1 MKRIIKKN
9 QRNRL
14 FLIIFTVL
22 LFTLTHLLANEHD
35 NIKDNR
41 PDVYSDL
48 PVIASIDNVID
59 NQYKIV
65 EFTLKENKVLRIY
78 AIGEWNIDVSKGYS
92 MVMSDY
98 GGIENA
104 QTGQLIWEM
113 HRFSTKPA
121 GGSDRNRLVDRVLPL
136 PAGTYRL
143 HYRSNSSHSFD
154 NWLDEPPVQKYWGIT
169 LFDETKSHQK
179 MLEDFWENTAIP
191 EEMGWSSSRLNALKP
206 LLEEL
211 GSSALLIV
219 TDNKIVFEWGN
230 TANNFRSHSTRKQLF
245 SGLFGIYVDNGKI
258 DTSKTLKDLNVRE
271 KVPLTEEE
279 KQATVLDLLKS
290 RSGVYIP
297 AAAESSGMKRMRP
310 ERGSHEPGT
319 FWMYNNFDFNVLGTI
334 FRQETG
340 EDIYEAFDRRIAN
353 PIGMQDY
360 ILEIQEYGEEELSIH
375 LSYPFRIS
383 ARDMARFGRLFLN
396 EGKWGGKQ
404 IIPYDWLKASTR
416 SYSDTFIKKV
426 GFGYLCWV
434 LTGDAFGMKKGS
446 YFASGLAGQK
456 IFIIPERNTVVVH
469 RLNITTPGIEM
480 NSAQVVPFYLMPRI
494 MKAYT
499 GEKISPL
506 VSTQKQILPQR
517 RLLKDYENILQ
528 VEGVYYR
535 KSRLITYSC
544 LAFFFMIILF
554 YLIRYIVRI
563 AKRARKDR
571 KRYGLAVTAN
581 FFVLINALLCLP
593 FILFLLDDE
602 RALEGLSLYDLS
614 KNVLNLPSLVHFIT
628 QIPMYSTIL
637 TSIVILFGVISW
649 IKKFWSLPERLIY
662 TLIVINSL
670 VFIWITNNMIM
681 IG

>member
-1 MKRIIKKN
+1 MIKNN
-9 QRNRL
+9 QRNRI

-22 LFTLTHLLANEHD
+22 LFTFAHLLADEHD
-35 NIKDNR
+35 NIKNNR

-48 PVIASIDNVID
+48 SVIASIDNVID

-65 EFTLKENKVLRIY
+65 EFTLKENKILRIF

-113 HRFSTKPA
+113 HRFSTQPA
-121 GGSDRNRLVDRVLPL
+121 GGSDRNRLVDRILPL

-154 NWLDEPPVQKYWGIT
+154 NWVDEPPVQKYWGIT
-169 LFDETKSHQK
+169 LFDETKSHQE
-179 MLEDFWENTAIP
+179 MLENFWENASTP
-191 EEMGWSSSRLNALKP
+191 EEMGWSSNRLNALKP
-206 LLEEL
+206 LLRKL

-219 TDNKIVFEWGN
+219 TDNKIVFDWGN

-258 DTSKTLKDLNVRE
+258 DTSKTLKELDIRE
-271 KVPLTEEE
+271 KVPLTERE
-279 KQATVLDLLKS
+279 KQATVLDLLKA

-426 GFGYLCWV
+426 GFGYLWWV
-434 LTGDAFGMKKGS
+434 LTSDAFGMKKGS
-446 YFASGLAGQK
+446 YFASGAAGQK
-456 IFIIPERNTVVVH
+456 IFILPEKNTVVVH
-469 RLNITTPGIEM
+469 RLNATTPGIEM
-480 NSAQVVPFYLMPRI
+480 NTAQMVPFFLMPRI

-499 GEKISPL
+499 GKKKSPS
-506 VSTQKQILPQR
+506 VSTPKQILPQR
-517 RLLKDYENILQ
+517 QLLKDYENIRQ

-535 KSRLITYSC
+535 KSRIIIYSC
-544 LAFFFMIILF
+544 LAFFFLIIVF
-554 YLIRYIVRI
+554 YLIRYIVQKV
-563 AKRARKDR
+563 KRTRKDR
-571 KRYGLAVTAN
+571 KGYGLAVIAK
-581 FFVLINALLCLP
+581 FFVVMNALLCIP
-593 FILFLLDDE
+593 FVLIPLDNE
-602 RALEGLSLYDLS
+602 RALEELSIYDLS
-614 KNVLNLPSLVHFIT
+614 TNFLNLPSLVHFIT
-628 QIPMYSTIL
+628 QIPKYSIIL
-637 TSIVILFGVISW
+637 TSVVILFGIVSW

-662 TLIVINSL
+662 TLVIINSL
-670 VFIWITNNMIM
+670 VFVWITNNMII